1 MIDYEQ
7 EYTTVTVRMP
17 VAVSREFK
25 AWCAINGIKI
35 SDAVANA
42 IAEYISKSP
51 KQ

>member
-1 MIDYEQ
+1 MTE
-7 EYTTVTVRMP
+7 ENEKNVTVTVRMP
-17 VAVSREFK
+17 ITMSREFK

-35 SDAVANA
+35 SDAVASA